1 MNGLIRTTCLLA
13 LLAAAGAARAQGPLV
28 DLQLRD
34 LDRGQWLPRHPHE
47 GRNFVAGEP
56 GHRYAIVLQNLT
68 PGRVLAVVSVDG
80 VNVVSG
86 QTAATGQAG
95 YVLEPWQRL
104 EVNGWR
110 KSLDEVAAFR
120 FGAASDSYAARTGRP
135 GDVGVIGV
143 AAFRERQAPP
153 RLPAVADAPAAS
165 AEAAPLAQR
174 RAEAGLAGQSLGTAH
189 GERRHDP
196 ARLAR
201 FERAQSWP
209 DSVVAVHYDSL
220 PALVAR
226 GVLPPPARWRAPEP
240 FPGGFVPDPS

>member
-1 MNGLIRTTCLLA
+1 MSALIRTLCLLA

-34 LDRGQWLPRHPHE
+34 LDRGEWLPRHPHE

-80 VNVVSG
+80 VNVISG
-86 QTAATGQAG
+86 ETAATGQAG

-104 EVNGWR
+104 EVKGWR

-120 FGAASDSYAARTGRP
+120 FSAASDSYAARTGRP
-135 GDVGVIGV
+135 DDVGVVGV

-153 RLPAVADAPAAS
+153 RMPMVAGVPAPAAES
-165 AEAAPLAQR
+165 APLAQR
-174 RAEAGLAGQSLGTAH
+174 RAEAGAADQALGTAH
-189 GERRHDP
+189 GERWHDP

-201 FERAQSWP
+201 FERVSARP
-209 DSVVAVHYDSL
+209 DSVLAIHYDSL

-226 GVLPPPARWRAPEP
+226 GVLPPPARWRAPQP